1 LEKIGMNNNK
11 PRIALLLGGTS
22 PEKEVSKSSAASV
35 YEALLALGYKVK
47 LINPA
52 YGINQ
57 PLKTEDFFVEKEFS
71 EISNRNFI
79 ETVNS
84 SLFDDVGLAFLTLH
98 GRWGEDGSIQSL
110 LELRGIKYTGSKV
123 LSSAV
128 AMDKAMSKILF
139 KEYGVET
146 PKGFLIE
153 DPSIN
158 IESVSKNIENE
169 FGFPVV
175 VKPND
180 QGSTV
185 GLTICKEKS
194 KLSESLNIAFKFAK
208 NVLIEE
214 YIPGRELTV
223 AILDGEALPPLE
235 IKPKSGFY
243 DYKSKYTKGLTEY
256 EVPAKVTE
264 EIAVKLKEQAL
275 LAFKALRCD
284 GYARV
289 DFRMNEQ
296 NKIYCLE
303 VNTLPGMTATSLV
316 PKMAKVAGISFEQ
329 LVEKIIQLGLR

>member
-1 LEKIGMNNNK
+1 MNKNK
-11 PRIALLLGGTS
+11 PLIALLLGGTS

-35 YEALLALGYKVK
+35 YKALLALGYRVK

-57 PLKTEDFFVEKEFS
+57 PLRTEDFFAEQEFS

-79 ETVNS
+79 AAVNS
-84 SLFDDVGLAFLTLH
+84 SLFDDVDLAFLTLH
-98 GRWGEDGSIQSL
+98 GKWGEDGSIQSL
-110 LELRGIKYTGSKV
+110 LELRGIKYTGSKI

-139 KEYGVET
+139 KEYEVET

-153 DPSIN
+153 NHSID
-158 IESVSKNIENE
+158 IESVSKKIENE
-169 FGFPVV
+169 FGFPVA

-185 GLTICKEKS
+185 GLTICNEKS

-208 NVLIEE
+208 HVLIEE
-214 YIPGRELTV
+214 YISGRELTV
-223 AILDGEALPPLE
+223 AVLDGEALPPLE

-243 DYKSKYTKGLTEY
+243 DYESKYTTGLTEY
-256 EVPAKVTE
+256 EVPAKVSD
-264 EIAVKLKEQAL
+264 EITATLKQQAL
-275 LAFKALRCD
+275 LAFKALHCD

-316 PKMAKVAGISFEQ
+316 PKMAKVVGISFEQ

>member
-1 LEKIGMNNNK
+1 MNNNK

-35 YEALLALGYKVK
+35 YQALIALGYEVK

-52 YGINQ
+52 YGFNQ
-57 PLKTEDFFVEKEFS
+57 PLTTEDYFAEKEIS
-71 EISNRNFI
+71 EISNKNFI
-79 ETVNS
+79 EAVNS
-84 SLFDDVGLAFLTLH
+84 SLFNDIDFAFLTLH
-98 GRWGEDGSIQSL
+98 GKWGEDGSIQSL

-128 AMDKAMSKILF
+128 AMDKAMSKIIF
-139 KEYGVET
+139 KENGVET
-146 PKGFLIE
+146 PRGFLIE
-153 DPSIN
+153 TPSIN
-158 IESVSKNIENE
+158 IENVSEKIENE

-214 YIPGRELTV
+214 YISGRELTV

-243 DYKSKYTKGLTEY
+243 DYESKYTKGLTEY
-256 EVPAKVTE
+256 EVPANVSE
-264 EIAVKLKEQAL
+264 EITALIKEQAL

-316 PKMAKVAGISFEQ
+316 PKMAKVVGISFEQ

>member
-1 LEKIGMNNNK
+1 MNKNK

-35 YEALLALGYKVK
+35 YQALLSLSYDVK

-57 PLKTEDFFVEKEFS
+57 PANVDDFFSAKEYTN
-71 EISNRNFI
+71 ISNRNFI
-79 ETVNS
+79 ESVNS
-84 SLFDDVGLAFLTLH
+84 SLFDDVDLAFLTLH
-98 GRWGEDGSIQSL
+98 GKWGEDGSIQSL
-110 LELRGIKYTGSKV
+110 LELRGIKYTGSKA
-123 LSSAV
+123 LSSAA
-128 AMDKAMSKILF
+128 AMDKSMSKILF
-139 KEYGVET
+139 KNFNVET
-146 PKGFLIE
+146 AKGFLIE
-153 DPSIN
+153 NPSYRVEDISDK
-158 IESVSKNIENE
+158 IKNE
-169 FGFPVV
+169 FGYPVV

-194 KLSESLNIAFKFAK
+194 KLIESLTTAFEFAS

-223 AILDGEALPPLE
+223 AILDSQALPPLE

-243 DYKSKYTKGLTEY
+243 DYKSKYIKGLTEY
-256 EVPAKVTE
+256 EVPAKVSSEITE
-264 EIAVKLKEQAL
+264 KLKLQAL
-275 LAFKALRCD
+275 QAFQALRCD

-289 DFRMNEQ
+289 DFRLSPD

-316 PKMAKVAGISFEQ
+316 PKMAKVVGISFEQ
-329 LVEKIIQLGLR
+329 LVEKITQLALRR

>member
-1 LEKIGMNNNK
+1 MNKNK
-11 PRIALLLGGTS
+11 PQIALLLGGTS

-35 YEALLALGYKVK
+35 YAALLTLGYKVK

-57 PLKTEDFFVEKEFS
+57 PLKTEDFFAEKEFS

-84 SLFDDVGLAFLTLH
+84 SLFDDVELAFLTLH
-98 GRWGEDGSIQSL
+98 GKWGEDGSIQSL
-110 LELRGIKYTGSKV
+110 LELRGIKYTGSKA

-139 KEYGVET
+139 KEYSVET
-146 PKGFLIE
+146 PKGFMIE
-153 DPSIN
+153 RPSYN
-158 IESVSKNIENE
+158 IQSVFEKVEAE

-185 GLTICKEKS
+185 GLAICKEKAG
-194 KLSESLNIAFKFAK
+194 LPESIKTAFEYAN

-214 YIPGRELTV
+214 YISGRELTV

-243 DYKSKYTKGLTEY
+243 DYESKYTKGLTEY
-256 EVPAKVTE
+256 VVPAKVSE
-264 EIAVKLKEQAL
+264 EITTKLKAQAL
-275 LAFKALRCD
+275 LAFKALRCE

-316 PKMAKVAGISFEQ
+316 PKMAKVVGISFEQ
-329 LVEKIIQLGLR
+329 LVEKIIELGLR

>member
-1 LEKIGMNNNK
+1 MNNNK

-35 YEALLALGYKVK
+35 YKALLALGYGVK

-57 PLKTEDFFVEKEFS
+57 PSKTEDYFSEKEFS
-71 EISNRNFI
+71 KISNRNFI
-79 ETVNS
+79 EAVNS
-84 SLFDDVGLAFLTLH
+84 SLFDDVELAFLTLH
-98 GRWGEDGSIQSL
+98 GKWGEDGSIQSL
-110 LELRGIKYTGSKV
+110 LELRGIKYSGSKA

-146 PKGFLIE
+146 PQGFLIE
-153 DPSIN
+153 EPSYN
-158 IESVSKNIENE
+158 IKSVFEKIEAE

-185 GLTICKEKS
+185 GLTICKDKA
-194 KLSESLNIAFKFAK
+194 KLPDSINTAFEFAS

-235 IKPKSGFY
+235 IKPRSGFY
-243 DYKSKYTKGLTEY
+243 DYESKYTKGLTEY
-256 EVPAKVTE
+256 EVPARVSE
-264 EIAVKLKEQAL
+264 EITMKLKKQAL
-275 LAFKALRCD
+275 QAFKALRCE

-289 DFRMNEQ
+289 DFRLNEQ
-296 NKIYCLE
+296 SNIYCLE

-316 PKMAKVAGISFEQ
+316 PKMAKVVGISFEQ

>member
-1 LEKIGMNNNK
+1 MNTNK

-35 YEALLALGYKVK
+35 YEALLALGYNVK

-57 PLKTEDFFVEKEFS
+57 PSKTEDYFSIKEFT
-71 EISNRNFI
+71 EISNKKFI
-79 ETVNS
+79 EAVSS
-84 SLFDDVGLAFLTLH
+84 SLFDDVDLAFLTLH
-98 GRWGEDGSIQSL
+98 GKWGEDGSIQSL

-123 LSSAV
+123 LSSAT

-139 KEYGVET
+139 REYGVET

-153 DPSIN
+153 DASIGIDIVSQK
-158 IESVSKNIENE
+158 IESE
-169 FGFPVV
+169 FGFPAV

-185 GLTICKEKS
+185 GLTICENNS
-194 KLSESLNIAFKFAK
+194 SLSESLKTAFNYAD

-223 AILDGEALPPLE
+223 AVLDGQALPPLE

-256 EVPAKVTE
+256 EVPAIVSD
-264 EIAVKLKEQAL
+264 EITAMLKKQAL

-289 DFRMNEQ
+289 DFRMNEE
-296 NKIYCLE
+296 NKIFCLE

-316 PKMAKVAGISFEQ
+316 PKMAKVVGISFEL